1 MAEVQTVSRDKP
13 GRREEL
19 GLRPKPKRPGI
30 RIDMT
35 PMVDVA
41 FLLLIF
47 FMVTT
52 VFRRPL
58 AMEVNM
64 PEPGAKVEVPESNV
78 LTVFVDGQERIL
90 TRMGKGGLTPVAWD
104 DMAATL
110 TAGAAANP
118 DLIVLVKIA
127 REARY
132 ERMVDMMDV
141 LEDAHMQ
148 RFSLVEMTDAD
159 RRALE
164 GAP

>member
-1 MAEVQTVSRDKP
+1 MAEVQTVSREKP

-104 DMAATL
+104 DMAPTL

-159 RRALE
+159 RQALE